1 MDEELLKQAG
11 GRKVVLLGAD
21 PDDPASV
28 AWNFG
33 IVPQPPTLTNVINA
47 KPTFHQRFPKLQ
59 GKWDGKTS
67 INHYK
72 AVEKVLGSKAEDLI
86 QYQPRG
92 TCGGRSG
99 SAAADFVQCI
109 LIAAGK
115 RTEFK
120 RVSHAGLYYHAR
132 KLYGMLNGSWT
143 NDNND
148 GVASGSIPE
157 AMAKCGLVHRT
168 EVGDSAYYGD
178 GSDDLACKL
187 GAGDMDDLARKI
199 DELAKDNIVTE
210 WTPIGS
216 AAEAADAIS
225 AGGII
230 IGSDSRGFSMSRDNE
245 GCCSPRGTW
254 YHYHVRCGVE
264 VLPSGRKVFPYWQ
277 SWGKST
283 PSGPRLPGYP
293 GNVFGVD
300 WTVQD
305 QVIKRGDYAAVFGF
319 PVFDIEEDKVNV
331 SWSF

>member
-1 MDEELLKQAG
+1 MDDFTAVG
-11 GRKVVLLGAD
+11 GRKVVNFGAD
-21 PDDPASV
+21 PNDPAAV

-33 IVPQPPTLTNVINA
+33 IVPKTADVDQMIQA
-47 KPTFHQRFPKLQ
+47 KPTFHQRFPKMQ

-67 INHYK
+67 VNHWK
-72 AVEKVLGSKAEDLI
+72 AVEKVLGAKAEDLI

-99 SAAADFVQCI
+99 SATCDLVQCI

-115 RTEFK
+115 RVEFK

-132 KLYGMLNGSWT
+132 KLYNMLNGSWT

-157 AMAKCGLVHRT
+157 AMAKMGLVHRE
-168 EVGDSAYYGD
+168 EVGDTRYYGE

-187 GAGDMDDLARKI
+187 GAGQMTDLARKI
-199 DELAKDNIVTE
+199 DDLAKDNIVTE
-210 WTPIGS
+210 WTPVTS
-216 AAEAADAIS
+216 AAEAADAIAS
-225 AGGII
+225 GGII
-230 IGSDSRGFSMSRDNE
+230 VGSDSRGFTMSRDAE

-254 YHYHVRCGVE
+254 HHYHVRCGVE
-264 VLPSGRKVFPYWQ
+264 VLPSGRKVFAYYQ
-277 SWGKST
+277 SWGRTT

-300 WTVQD
+300 WNVQD
-305 QVIKRGDYAAVFGF
+305 QTIRSGEYAAVFGF
-319 PVFDIEEDKVNV
+319 PPFEIEEDKINV
-331 SWSF
+331 TWNF